1 MNLAAKAV
9 LDIIAQGAWNGG
21 TVVDNSVFEQQGLR
35 FKGGI
40 PVTHKTIE
48 ERIGIRTRVAASPDE
63 RIGVRALEDL
73 VETSDIDLSKVKLVI
88 GATNVGE
95 DLYDAGPLIK
105 YPFDLLKADCPEALV
120 LDLYAGCPGF
130 NVSVELGFMLSLT
143 GGLKTGDI
151 TIIVGAE
158 NIHRA
163 KAFRPE
169 DTANVIFGDDAIA
182 TALET
187 KSHLKPKGQIRSEVI
202 ADFSVI
208 EDYALEIAQPIA
220 SLNGSIQVDGIIID
234 NQLGKL
240 ECRVPALAS
249 RVQHRLVEIMH
260 PEENEHRTFYRFK
273 EALRFYDRHVR
284 SFAYD
289 MMTLYQNPMDVSNLA
304 QAYVKSG
311 RYKTIISVYLS
322 RDGHAIISLHTGQ
335 KYPRFC
341 PQSGIIDT
349 LTQTHGCFA
358 NYIQAVS
365 SDGELFGELDG
376 KGVFLYATRGARNH
390 LNRLFSKT
398 RLSIDDIDLL
408 VEHQANF
415 AMILLTLEQ
424 VLSANHEDVK
434 PAVAEFIANK
444 MITNIH
450 KRGNCSVVCMQR
462 LPYDLQRDA
471 LSPDRIQGYVI
482 NGNLNQLKQSKT
494 VLYDSVGAGMTRSSF
509 LLKK

>member
-1 MNLAAKAV
+1 MANEVV

-35 FKGGI
+35 FKGNI

-48 ERIGIRTRVAASPDE
+48 ERIGIRTRVAAAPDE
-63 RIGVRALEDL
+63 RIGVCALENL
-73 VETSDIDLSKVKLVI
+73 IETSDIDLSKVKMVI

-105 YPFDLLKADCPEALV
+105 YPFELLKKYCPEAIV

-130 NVSVELGFMLSLT
+130 NVAVELGFMLSLT
-143 GGLKTGDI
+143 GGLKTDDI

-169 DTANVIFGDDAIA
+169 DTSNVIFGDDSIA

-187 KSHLKPKGQIRSEVI
+187 KSHLEPEGQIRSKVI
-202 ADFSVI
+202 ADFSVAK
-208 EDYALEIAQPIA
+208 DFAFEIARQIA
-220 SLNGSIQVDGIIID
+220 SLNGSIQIDGIIMD

-240 ECRVPALAS
+240 EYRVPALAS

-260 PEENEHRTFYRFK
+260 PEESEHRTFYRFK
-273 EALRFYDRHVR
+273 EALRFYDQHVQA
-284 SFAYD
+284 FAYD
-289 MMTLYQNPMDVSNLA
+289 IMTLDQNPMVVSNLA

-322 RDGHAIISLHTGQ
+322 KEGHAVISLHTGQ

-341 PQSGIIDT
+341 PQSGIIDS
-349 LTQTHGCFA
+349 LTQTHGCFGD
-358 NYIQAVS
+358 YIQVIPTN
-365 SDGELFGELDG
+365 GELFGELDG
-376 KGVFLYATRGARNH
+376 KGIFLYATRGVRNH
-390 LNRLFSKT
+390 LSRLFSKT

-415 AMILLTLEQ
+415 AMIPLTLEQ
-424 VLSANHEDVK
+424 VLSPNHEDAK
-434 PAVAEFIANK
+434 SAAAEFIANK

-462 LPYDLQRDA
+462 LPYDLERDA
-471 LSPDRIQGYVI
+471 LTPDRIQGYAI
-482 NGNLNQLKQSKT
+482 NGNLNQLKQAKT